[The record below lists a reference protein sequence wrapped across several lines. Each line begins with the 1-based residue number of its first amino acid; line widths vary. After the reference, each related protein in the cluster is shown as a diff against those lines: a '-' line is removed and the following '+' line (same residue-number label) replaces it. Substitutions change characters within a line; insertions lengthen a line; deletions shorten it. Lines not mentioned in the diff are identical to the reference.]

1 MEIPVLSCL
10 ILNTKIRCYCNT
22 IASWLSNSSN
32 LYTYPLGIERVF
44 AIKLYLFCEKCV
56 TLCLVEQAERS
67 NEMARSILDKELQD
81 LNEQIIKLGGLVDDA
96 LEKALEALELG
107 DLAKSGMVIEADAM
121 IDSLRAAVEE
131 HAIRLLTLQQPLGG
145 RDLRFLT
152 SALSIAGDLERTG
165 DGAAGI
171 AQIILR
177 MTPLRGPEEASGGA
191 KVIASENA
199 HNSGEITESSVLH
212 GMLELGKEARR
223 VLQGTMDAF
232 ARHDA
237 AAARYI
243 WEEDDVVDVRYHL
256 VRHDLMTMLEGGR
269 AIPALQSDSRILQR
283 ATYLLWI
290 AHKLERVGD
299 HCSNVCERIVFIVE
313 GEMSIKPAQ
322 EV

>member
-1 MEIPVLSCL
+1 M
-10 ILNTKIRCYCNT
+10 TR
-22 IASWLSNSSN
+22 
-32 LYTYPLGIERVF
+32 
-44 AIKLYLFCEKCV
+44 
-56 TLCLVEQAERS
+56 TL
-67 NEMARSILDKELQD
+67 LDRELHELD
-81 LNEQIIKLGGLVDDA
+81 AQIIHLGELVDDA
-96 LEKALEALELG
+96 LGKALEALETG
-107 DLAKSGMVIEADAM
+107 DIAKSGMVIEADAI
-121 IDSLRAAVEE
+121 IDSLRAAIEE
-131 HAIRLLTLQQPLGG
+131 HTIRLLTLQQPLGG

-177 MTPLRGPEEASGGA
+177 MTPLRSSNGALIVA
-191 KVIASENA
+191 KVNSQEAGHGTTEISEM
-199 HNSGEITESSVLH
+199 SVLH
-212 GMLELGKEARR
+212 GTLELGKEARR
-223 VLQGTMDAF
+223 VLLGTMDAF

-256 VRHDLMTMLEGGR
+256 VRHDLMTMLEGGQ

-283 ATYLLWI
+283 ATYMLWI

-313 GEMSIKPAQ
+313 GETSIKPTREA
-322 EV
+322 

>member
-1 MEIPVLSCL
+1 
-10 ILNTKIRCYCNT
+10 
-22 IASWLSNSSN
+22 
-32 LYTYPLGIERVF
+32 
-44 AIKLYLFCEKCV
+44 
-56 TLCLVEQAERS
+56 
-67 NEMARSILDKELQD
+67 MARTILDKELQD
-81 LNEQIIKLGGLVDDA
+81 LTDQIIKLGALVDDA
-96 LEKALEALELG
+96 LGKALEALETG
-107 DLAKSGMVIEADAM
+107 DLATSGMVIEADAM

-131 HAIRLLTLQQPLGG
+131 HTIRLLTLQQPLGG

-177 MTPLRGPEEASGGA
+177 MTPLRSSNGAINVVKMNVNEAGVDST
-191 KVIASENA
+191 
-199 HNSGEITESSVLH
+199 EITEASVTH

>member
-1 MEIPVLSCL
+1 
-10 ILNTKIRCYCNT
+10 
-22 IASWLSNSSN
+22 
-32 LYTYPLGIERVF
+32 
-44 AIKLYLFCEKCV
+44 
-56 TLCLVEQAERS
+56 
-67 NEMARSILDKELQD
+67 MARTILDKELHE
-81 LNEQIIKLGGLVDDA
+81 LNDQIIKLGALVDDA
-96 LEKALEALELG
+96 LGTALEALETG
-107 DLAKSGMVIEADAM
+107 DLAKSGMVIEADAI
-121 IDSLRAAVEE
+121 IDSLRAAIEE
-131 HAIRLLTLQQPLGG
+131 HTIRLLTLQQPLGG

-177 MTPLRGPEEASGGA
+177 MTPLRSSNGA
-191 KVIASENA
+191 KVHSQEAGHGSSEI
-199 HNSGEITESSVLH
+199 SEVSVLH
-212 GMLELGKEARR
+212 GTLELGKEARR

-256 VRHDLMTMLEGGR
+256 VRHDLMTMLEGGQ

-283 ATYLLWI
+283 ATYMLWI

-299 HCSNVCERIVFIVE
+299 HCSNVCERIVFIEE
-313 GEMSIKPAQ
+313 GETSIKPTREA
-322 EV
+322 